1 MSISLKC
8 TEIYILSHYMVFSVN

>member
-8 TEIYILSHYMVFSVN
+8 SH